1 MPPPLPFYHLTT
13 MPLDAAL
20 PRLVEK
26 ALGTGRQVV
35 IQTGSQARTEALDD
49 LLWSYDPNSFLPHGS
64 ARDGHADQQPVWLT
78 ETEENPNGAQILF
91 LVDQATSPLAN
102 SMERCLIVF
111 DGRDD
116 EAVSRAR
123 AAWKDYKA
131 QGCTL
136 SYFKQGD
143 DGRWV
148 SQ

>member
-1 MPPPLPFYHLTT
+1 MLPTLTFYHLTT
-13 MPLDAAL
+13 TPLDAAL

-26 ALGTGRQVV
+26 ALGSGRRVL
-35 IQTGSQARTEALDD
+35 IQTGSRARTEVLDD
-49 LLWSYDPNSFLPHGS
+49 LLWSYDPNSFVPHGS
-64 ARDGHADQQPVWLT
+64 ARDGNAALQPVWLT
-78 ETEENPNGAQILF
+78 DTAENPNGAQILF
-91 LVDQATSPLAN
+91 LVDQATSPLVEG
-102 SMERCLIVF
+102 MERCLIVF

-123 AAWKDYKA
+123 AAWKDYKT

-136 SYFKQGD
+136 TYFKQSE